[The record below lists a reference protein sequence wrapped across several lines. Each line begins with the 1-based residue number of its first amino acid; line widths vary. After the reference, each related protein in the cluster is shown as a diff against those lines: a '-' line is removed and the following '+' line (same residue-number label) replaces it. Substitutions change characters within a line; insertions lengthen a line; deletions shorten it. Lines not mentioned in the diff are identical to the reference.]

1 MSVSVCRIS
10 ILNITCNFIL
20 RPEIETFPESR
31 PTYECM
37 NRPTRY
43 TYPDRC
49 WRRPIFEQGT
59 IKLEARSSS
68 EAKQMLGVLKWDFKQ
83 PGKVTRS
90 DIRTGLNATGA
101 KRVGRSEIVFRKSVV
116 TRLLLPKWVQTRKRR
131 ERDTLNNNPF
141 AILVRFPFFFR
152 RMTFC
157 ISYGF
162 ARTTRHLPSCLAP
175 ICLTYC
181 DKAQFISKKARETN
195 MEKDKSCGYKRG
207 TL

>member
-1 MSVSVCRIS
+1 MLEKAHFRAGNDQTWSQVKLGGKTNAWGVKMGLQTTGKGDAVRYSDGIK
-10 ILNITCNFIL
+10 CN
-20 RPEIETFPESR
+20 R
-31 PTYECM
+31 
-37 NRPTRY
+37 
-43 TYPDRC
+43 
-49 WRRPIFEQGT
+49 
-59 IKLEARSSS
+59 
-68 EAKQMLGVLKWDFKQ
+68 
-83 PGKVTRS
+83 
-90 DIRTGLNATGA
+90 GA

-141 AILVRFPFFFR
+141 AVLVRFPFFFH

-157 ISYGF
+157 ISYGS

-195 MEKDKSCGYKRG
+195 MEKDMSCGYKRG